1 MEPASTARV
10 AITGI
15 HHVTAFAGEAARHRR
30 FYTDALGLDL
40 VKRTVNF
47 DAPTM
52 WHLYYG
58 LAGGAPGTL
67 LTHFPG
73 ADAVSA
79 DAPPRPRLAGREIG
93 LVTMAVAP
101 GTLGAVR
108 ERLASRGVATT
119 TTTAFGREGL
129 MLVDPDGMALRIE
142 EYARRQQPDAAAE
155 VARVALHVP
164 DARETSA
171 FLKTVF
177 GFRET
182 AREDRVLRLALIEG
196 DGEGDGEGH
205 GEGHG
210 DGSSGCEIDVV
221 HAPELRPAQ
230 IAAGSVHHVA
240 WRVPD
245 DIAQAA
251 ARRAL
256 LAAGVA
262 VTEVRDRQ
270 YFRSIYFRIPG
281 GVLFEIATDGPGFAV
296 DEPAGA
302 LGRALRLPPQYE
314 PHRAD
319 IAARL
324 PSLGDA

>member
-73 ADAVSA
+73 ADGDGA
-79 DAPPRPRLAGREIG
+79 DAPPRTRLAGREIG
-93 LVTMAVAP
+93 LVTMSVAP
-101 GTLGAVR
+101 GTLGAMR
-108 ERLASRGVATT
+108 DRLASSGVATT

-142 EYARRQQPDAAAE
+142 EHARRQQPDAAAE

-171 FLKTVF
+171 FLESVF

-196 DGEGDGEGH
+196 DGEGDGEG
-205 GEGHG
+205 GG
-210 DGSSGCEIDVV
+210 DGGSGREIDVV

-230 IAAGSVHHVA
+230 NAAGSVHHVA

-245 DIAQAA
+245 DAAQAA

-296 DEPAGA
+296 DEPAGS

-314 PHRAD
+314 PRRAD

-324 PSLGDA
+324 PSLGDE

>member
-1 MEPASTARV
+1 
-10 AITGI
+10 
-15 HHVTAFAGEAARHRR
+15 
-30 FYTDALGLDL
+30 
-40 VKRTVNF
+40 
-47 DAPTM
+47 
-52 WHLYYG
+52 
-58 LAGGAPGTL
+58 
-67 LTHFPG
+67 
-73 ADAVSA
+73 
-79 DAPPRPRLAGREIG
+79 
-93 LVTMAVAP
+93 MAVAP

-108 ERLASRGVATT
+108 DRLASRGVAAT

-142 EYARRQQPDAAAE
+142 EHARRQQPDAAAE

-171 FLKTVF
+171 FLESVF

-182 AREDRVLRLALIEG
+182 AREDRVLRLALLQG
-196 DGEGDGEGH
+196 DGDG
-205 GEGHG
+205 
-210 DGSSGCEIDVV
+210 GSGREIDVV

-245 DIAQAA
+245 DAAQDA

-256 LAAGVA
+256 LTAGVA

-314 PHRAD
+314 PRRAD

-324 PSLGDA
+324 PSLGDE